1 MIEKQVIS
9 LLPDLNRAELLRVLE
24 AIVSEL
30 KIKEE
35 EGTEIRAAQ
44 WERMDRAV
52 EKFRDG
58 DLETIDLDEVKAR
71 VRALRNK

>member
-44 WERMDRAV
+44 WERMDHAV
-52 EKFRDG
+52 ENFRDG

>member
-9 LLPDLNRAELLRVLE
+9 LLSDLNRAELLRVME

-30 KIKEE
+30 KIKESE
-35 EGTEIRAAQ
+35 EVAVNPAQ

-52 EKFRDG
+52 EKFREG
-58 DLETIDLDEVKAR
+58 DLGTIGLEEVKAR
-71 VRALRNK
+71 VRALRDK